1 MSKQANILLVHGA
14 WADGTCWSK
23 VILLLQAMGYTV
35 TAAQI
40 PLHGLSNPCVA
51 NADLESVAQG

>member
-1 MSKQANILLVHGA
+1 MSKQANIMLVHGA

-23 VILLLQAMGYTV
+23 VILLLEVKGFKV

-40 PLHGLSNPCVA
+40 PLRSLSDDGAVPRR
-51 NADLESVAQG
+51 